1 MYQTYSI
8 LQLNVIGYRLFQK
21 HVSENVT
28 RVGRRREG
36 AGRTRPQV
44 KQKAIFIHVYV
55 SSLCLITM
63 SLTVFIFV
71 ASQVKKHTVVHAVFN
86 TSELKELSHC

>member
-1 MYQTYSI
+1 MFLKTSHELEEGGKEQEGHGHKS
-8 LQLNVIGYRLFQK
+8 NKRLFL
-21 HVSENVT
+21 
-28 RVGRRREG
+28 
-36 AGRTRPQV
+36 
-44 KQKAIFIHVYV
+44 FIHFA
-55 SSLCLITM
+55 TM